1 MTELPDFTGYEPVEL
16 SQVKQGDVLAAVL
29 AGTIAH
35 GAVTYTRKDSVDL
48 DSGFNT
54 TDKGDY
60 KFFRAP
66 KQLPTGDCAVIEYN
80 NGSVRRKRALLMGG
94 SWFLF
99 DVWTADGDDTT
110 WDHPDIELGPDEMAA
125 ETKSG
130 FTTIFE
136 GVKK

>member
-16 SQVKQGDVLAAVL
+16 SQVKQGDVVAAVS

-35 GAVTYTRKDSVDL
+35 GEVTYTRKDSIDL
-48 DSGFNT
+48 SSGFST

-66 KQLPTGDCAVIEYN
+66 KQLPTGECAVIEYTL
-80 NGSVRRKRALLMGG
+80 GVYKKRAVLMGG
-94 SWFLF
+94 SWFIFEVYSQSGSLI
-99 DVWTADGDDTT
+99 VWDTGNYELDPAEMQTTTKDG
-110 WDHPDIELGPDEMAA
+110 
-125 ETKSG
+125 
-130 FTTIFE
+130 FNVIFE